1 MTAGTKIAEHLRKT
15 TDPLSVAEIAAALK
29 IKPAT
34 AKAAL
39 FKMVEQ
45 GKAVYVGK
53 RNGTKYAAAPEKP
66 PERQKPKAPPCL
78 PPSVCNGSMRAPLVY
93 SRMHSERPGAMDY
106 QSIPSLVGGHR
117 VPYRAGVVR

>member
-1 MTAGTKIAEHLRKT
+1 MTAAAKIAEHLRKT
-15 TDPLSVAEIAAALK
+15 TEPLSVAAISASLN

-39 FKMVEQ
+39 FKMAERGMV
-45 GKAVYVGK
+45 VYVGK
-53 RNGTKYAAAPEKP
+53 RNGTRYEAAPEKP
-66 PERQKPKAPPCL
+66 PEPPKGPACL

-93 SRMHSERPGAMDY
+93 SRMHSDRPGAMDY
-106 QSIPSLVGGHR
+106 QSIPSLVGRER